1 MGPSGLFSGL
11 AAGTTDL
18 FNGPIRNN
26 RMFTTFEHTA
36 DLGLRVEADSI
47 ESLFE
52 EAAAGLISIICR
64 NPEAIGR
71 GETRQIRVRGTDW
84 DELLHDWLDELLY
97 LFSAEHWLAA
107 RCRVAFDAEGLTA
120 EAGGEPVDRQRHELG
135 QEVKAITYHRLKV
148 ARHENRWLAEV
159 IVDL

>member
-1 MGPSGLFSGL
+1 
-11 AAGTTDL
+11 
-18 FNGPIRNN
+18 
-26 RMFTTFEHTA
+26 MFTTFEHTA

-71 GETRQIRVRGTDW
+71 NETRQIRVRGTDW

-135 QEVKAITYHRLKV
+135 QEVKAITYHGLKV
-148 ARHENRWLAEV
+148 ARHENHWSAEV
-159 IVDL
+159 IIDL